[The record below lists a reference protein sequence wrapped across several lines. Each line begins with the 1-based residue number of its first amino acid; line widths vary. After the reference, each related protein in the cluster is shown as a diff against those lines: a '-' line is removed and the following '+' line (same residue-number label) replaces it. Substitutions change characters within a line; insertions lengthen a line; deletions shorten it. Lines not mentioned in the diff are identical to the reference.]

1 MKKPTSGL
9 AVAAIVATMAALGAV
24 AGSASAADF
33 YKDKTISFVVG
44 SASGGS
50 YDAYARLLS
59 RHMGRHIAGNPTIV
73 VRNMPGAAGIQ
84 ATQFI
89 SEVAPKDGTQLG
101 APLNTVPMTQ
111 LLEPGKI
118 TFDLAALQWIGT
130 AASPA
135 NVLVTWHAANVT
147 TLADAQARTVTIG
160 ATTPG
165 TTMEMYPLMANSLF
179 GTKFKVVTGYIGGAE
194 INLAMERGEVE
205 GRGSNSYLA
214 YSFQNPEWIR
224 DGKLNILFQM
234 TLKRDPLLP
243 NVPALIEFAKT
254 DEQRQI
260 VSLLATSEAIGRPL
274 VAPAGTPTD
283 RVVLLRKA
291 LLDAVNDPALRTDAE
306 KARLELQPIGG
317 EDMQAMIASIVQAKP
332 EIVEKYKDAVRS
344 RR

>member
-1 MKKPTSGL
+1 MIPLNRGWA
-9 AVAAIVATMAALGAV
+9 AVALALTATLSAP
-24 AGSASAADF
+24 ASAADF
-33 YKDKTISFVVG
+33 YKDKTLSIVVG
-44 SASGGS
+44 SAAGGS
-50 YDAYARLLS
+50 YDAYARLLA
-59 RHMGRHIAGNPTIV
+59 RHMGDHIPGHPTLV

-84 ATQFI
+84 ATQFVA
-89 SEVAPKDGTQLG
+89 EAAPKDGTSLG

-111 LLEPGKI
+111 LLDPKKI
-118 TFDLAALQWIGT
+118 TFDCAALQWIGT

-135 NVLVTWHAANVT
+135 NVLVTWHTSGVR
-147 TLADAQARTVTIG
+147 TLADAQARAVTIG

-165 TTMEMYPLMANSLF
+165 TTMEMYPLMANHLF

-205 GRGSNSYLA
+205 GRGSNSYLS
-214 YSFQNPEWIR
+214 YTFQNPEWIR

-243 NVPALIEFAKT
+243 DVPALVEFART

-274 VAPAGTPTD
+274 LAPAATPAD
-283 RVVLLRKA
+283 RVAILRTA
-291 LLDAVNDPALRTDAE
+291 LLDAVNDPALRADAA
-306 KARLELQPIGG
+306 KAKLELQPIGG
-317 EDMQAMIASIVQAKP
+317 EEMQAMIAGIVRAP
-332 EIVEKYKDAVRS
+332 SEIVAKYKDAVRS

>member
-1 MKKPTSGL
+1 MKQAIRAL
-9 AVAAIVATMAALGAV
+9 ALASVGAGCALTGPAL
-24 AGSASAADF
+24 SADF

-44 SASGGS
+44 SAAGGS

-59 RHMGRHIAGNPTIV
+59 RHMGRHIPGNPSIV
-73 VRNMPGAAGIQ
+73 VRNMPGAAGVQ

-111 LLEPGKI
+111 LLEPGKV
-118 TFDLAALQWIGT
+118 TVDLAALQWIGT
-130 AASPA
+130 AAAPA
-135 NVLVTWHAANVT
+135 NVLVTWHSAGIK
-147 TLADAQARTVTIG
+147 TLADAQNREVTIG

-205 GRGSNSYLA
+205 GRGSNSYLS
-214 YSFQNPEWIR
+214 YTFQNPEWIR

-234 TLKRDPLLP
+234 TLKRDPLIP
-243 NVPALIEFAKT
+243 DVPTLIEFAKT

-274 VAPAGTPTD
+274 MAPAGTPID
-283 RVVLLRKA
+283 RVTTLRLA
-291 LLDAVNDPALRTDAE
+291 LLEAVNDPALRADAE

-317 EDMQAMIASIVQAKP
+317 EDMQAMITSIVHAKP
-332 EIVEKYKDAVRS
+332 EIVEKYKEAVRS

>member
-1 MKKPTSGL
+1 MTEPFRRV
-9 AVAAIVATMAALGAV
+9 AAAAIVTAGALCAVPATG
-24 AGSASAADF
+24 ADF

-44 SASGGS
+44 SAAGGS

-59 RHMGRHIAGNPTIV
+59 RHMGQHIPGHPSIV

-84 ATQFI
+84 ATQFVA
-89 SEVAPKDGTQLG
+89 EVAPKDGTAVA
-101 APLNTVPMTQ
+101 APLNTLPMTQ
-111 LLEPGKI
+111 LLEPKKI
-118 TFDLAALQWIGT
+118 TFDCGDLQWIGT

-135 NVLVTWHAANVT
+135 NVLVTWHASGVK
-147 TLADAQARTVTIG
+147 TLADAKAREVTIG

-165 TTMEMYPLMANSLF
+165 TTMEMYPLMANHLF

-205 GRGSNSYLA
+205 GRGSNSYLS
-214 YSFQNPEWIR
+214 YTFQNPEWIR
-224 DGKLNILFQM
+224 TGKLNILFQM

-274 VAPAGTPTD
+274 VTAAAVPAD
-283 RVVLLRKA
+283 RVAILRRA
-291 LLDAVNDPALRTDAE
+291 LLDAVADPALRADAE

-317 EDMQAMIASIVQAKP
+317 EEMQAMIASIVRAKP
-332 EIVEKYKDAVRS
+332 DIVEKYKQAVS
-344 RR
+344 RRN